1 MAEFLHEVVAKRNE
15 QDLWSIIERVR
26 PSRAVDEAAE
36 RLLQWLVEQ
45 QREEDNAN
53 V

>member
-1 MAEFLHEVVAKRNE
+1 MAEFLHELIKKRE
-15 QDLWSIIERVR
+15 LDMSDPWAIHSQ
-26 PSRAVDEAAE
+26 ATE
-36 RLLQWLVEQ
+36 RLVQWLIEQ